1 MYGEEMDY
9 ALEEYFDGELGR
21 FVDPYDDLSEYDTY
35 GW

>member
-9 ALEEYFDGELGR
+9 ALEDYFDLATSR
-21 FVDPYDDLSEYDTY
+21 FVDTYEDLSEYDIY